1 MPELLS
7 AITSIVRSAG
17 RLIRDIESIT
27 ELGVKEGSANY
38 VTRYDSMVQSYL
50 ISRLSELL
58 PGAVFLGE
66 EDGLSGRKI
75 GEEYTFIIDPIDGTT
90 NFICGFMCSGISVGL
105 AYRQEMLIGVV
116 YNPFREEMF
125 SARKGM
131 GSYLNDRRLVMK
143 EGLLNTGVV
152 NFGTAPYNPEL
163 RDFVFDAAKLIS
175 YHTMDIR
182 EIGSAS
188 IALCY
193 TACGRCVAYASPRL
207 SVWDY
212 AAASLIISEAGGIL
226 TTFEG
231 SALSYGSG
239 ISVIASNHQGHAEF
253 IKLIESLL

>member
-7 AITSIVRSAG
+7 AIEAIVRSAG
-17 RLIRDIESIT
+17 ELIRDIESIT

-50 ISRLSELL
+50 ISRLSELI

-66 EDGLSGRKI
+66 EDGLSGGEI

-90 NFICGFMCSGISVGL
+90 NFICGFMCSAVSVGL
-105 AYRQEMLIGVV
+105 SYRHEMLIGVV

-125 SARKGM
+125 SAQKGL
-131 GSYLNDRRLVMK
+131 GSYLNNRRLAMN
-143 EGLLNTGVV
+143 EGLLSTGVV

-163 RDFVFDAAKLIS
+163 RDFVFDAAKMIS

-188 IALCY
+188 IGLCY

-226 TTFEG
+226 STFEG
-231 SALSYGSG
+231 TALSYCSG
-239 ISVIASNHQGHAEF
+239 ISVIASNHQGHGEF
-253 IKLIESLL
+253 IKLIKPLL